1 VAQLRHRD
9 RRAHRRGL
17 RAFVAT
23 GLILAFGPP
32 GAPSRAATD
41 PEPSMVR
48 IDLASP
54 QPGEVVRNKVHMAP
68 IKGSAQSGSG
78 GPLDFDVLIAI
89 DVSKSTRYPSGIDV
103 DEDGEIGFNPELEL
117 VAPGRYAE
125 DVVCSD
131 PADTILGAEIKAAK
145 LLLEVL
151 EAERTQVGVVAF
163 SGDVDLATGRRK
175 SHDQQ
180 DAWVVVPLTKDFRR
194 VDAALDRILA
204 EGPHGAT
211 NFSAAVQLSVVE
223 LKGLSTAKSRPRADA
238 KKVVLFLTD
247 GVPTFPFG
255 QGNSADPA
263 DTEAAINAARLARKA
278 GVTINT
284 YALGRH
290 ALASPVAVTEMAR
303 LTAGT
308 YSPVRNPGDIVAF
321 LQGISFANV
330 EDVVIT
336 NLTTSEVSYDV
347 SLSPDGSFSGFV
359 PVRDGANQVQI
370 TALASDGGEGT
381 IEFEVEFEKSGL
393 NERELAI
400 ELERIKKRN
409 KELMLLLER
418 KRIQAFRERQKKR
431 VVIEADDQAPN

>member
-1 VAQLRHRD
+1 MSHCRRSTLTARLVSVASLWWL
-9 RRAHRRGL
+9 A
-17 RAFVAT
+17 
-23 GLILAFGPP
+23 ILLAGSA
-32 GAPSRAATD
+32 GAATD
-41 PEPSMVR
+41 PEPAAVR

-54 QPGEVVRNKVHMAP
+54 RPGEVVRNKVHLAP
-68 IKGSAQSGSG
+68 VRGSAQSGAG
-78 GPLDFDVLIAI
+78 GPLDFDVVVAI
-89 DVSKSTRYPSGIDV
+89 DVSKSTRYPSGIDI
-103 DEDGEIGFNPELEL
+103 DEDGEVGFNPELEL
-117 VAPGRYAE
+117 IAPGTFAD

-131 PADTILGAEIKAAK
+131 PADTILAAEIKAAK
-145 LLLEVL
+145 LLLGVL
-151 EAERTQVGVVAF
+151 EPGRTQVGVVAF

-180 DAWVVVPLTKDFRR
+180 DAWVVVPLTSDFGR
-194 VDAALDRILA
+194 VDRALDEILA

-211 NFSAAVQLSVVE
+211 NFSAAVQRSVVE
-223 LKGLSTAKSRPRADA
+223 LKGLSGAKSRPRPEA

-255 QGNSADPA
+255 QGNSPDPA

-278 GVTINT
+278 GITINT

-290 ALASPVAVTEMAR
+290 ALAAPVAVTEMAR
-303 LTAGT
+303 MTAGAYT
-308 YSPVRNPGDIVAF
+308 PVRNPGDIVAF

-359 PVRDGANQVQI
+359 PVRDGPNQLQI
-370 TALASDGGEGT
+370 TALASDGGEGKL
-381 IEFEVEFEKSGL
+381 EFQLDFEKSGL

-418 KRIQAFRERQKKR
+418 KRIQSFRERQRKQ
-431 VVIEADDQAPN
+431 VTIEADEPETP